1 MEPSIDLA
9 DFCTDVYILSLSPL
23 SLSLSLSLSV
33 SLASSAT
40 STGHLVSHPETMVVT
55 LKADDYG
62 FGLSLQGGATELINY
77 PLIIANIEEL
87 GPAAK

>member
-1 MEPSIDLA
+1 MNELCLLCS
-9 DFCTDVYILSLSPL
+9 V
-23 SLSLSLSLSV
+23 V
-33 SLASSAT
+33 SLASTAT
-40 STGHLVSHPETMVVT
+40 STGHLVSHPETMTVS

-62 FGLSLQGGATELINY
+62 FGLSLQGGATDHMNY

>member
-1 MEPSIDLA
+1 MSI
-9 DFCTDVYILSLSPL
+9 
-23 SLSLSLSLSV
+23 
-33 SLASSAT
+33 ASTAT
-40 STGHLVSHPETMVVT
+40 STGHLVSHPEMMVVK

-77 PLIIANIEEL
+77 PLVIANIEEL

>member
-1 MEPSIDLA
+1 MPHS
-9 DFCTDVYILSLSPL
+9 
-23 SLSLSLSLSV
+23 
-33 SLASSAT
+33 
-40 STGHLVSHPETMVVT
+40 ETMVVT

-77 PLIIANIEEL
+77 PLVIANIEEL